1 MTQYNHPQIFVS
13 SCCLKATRIADA
25 VKSLAEAG
33 FRYIEVSGGTKYY
46 PEWESDLLELKNK
59 YDLVY
64 RAHNYFPPPKED
76 FVVNLASLDSH
87 VVAMSVNLVE
97 RALAFSR
104 QVGAVAYGMHAGF
117 LVDISADS
125 IGKPIKGSPLND
137 VDTAVKLFCER
148 VSRLKGENPDI
159 KFYLENNVLSPGN
172 YKNFGGK
179 NPNLCTNTDSIAF
192 LKGKLDF
199 SLLLDV
205 AHLKVSC
212 TALGLNFA
220 DEMNLLM
227 KESDYIH
234 LSDNDGQHDSNQEI
248 TANSVLIE
256 LLKQHDFAKKTVT
269 VEVYGGLDTLQRSY
283 RVVQN
288 ALFEKSC

>member
-1 MTQYNHPQIFVS
+1 MNHYNHPQIFVS

-25 VKSLAEAG
+25 VKALAAAG

-46 PEWESDLLELKNK
+46 PEWESDLLDLKQK

-76 FVVNLASLDSH
+76 FVVNLASFDED
-87 VVAMSVNLVE
+87 VVTKSTNLVE
-97 RALAFSR
+97 EAIAFSR
-104 QVGAVAYGMHAGF
+104 KTGSAIYGMHAGF
-117 LVDISADS
+117 LVDISAKD
-125 IGKPIKGSPLND
+125 IGKAIQGKDLNEGNK
-137 VDTAVKLFCER
+137 AVNLFCER
-148 VSRLKGENPDI
+148 VTAITNRHQDV

-172 YKNFGGK
+172 LKNFGGK
-179 NPNLCTNTDSIAF
+179 NPVLCSNAKAIAD
-192 LKGKLDF
+192 LKKSLEF

-212 TALGLNFA
+212 TALGLNFI

-227 KESDYIH
+227 NESDYIH

-248 TANSVLIE
+248 TAESELMQ
-256 LLKQHDFAKKTVT
+256 LLKKYDFAKKTVT
-269 VEVYGGLDTLQRSY
+269 VEVYGGLETLQRSY
-283 RVVQN
+283 EVVRE
-288 ALFEKSC
+288 ALF